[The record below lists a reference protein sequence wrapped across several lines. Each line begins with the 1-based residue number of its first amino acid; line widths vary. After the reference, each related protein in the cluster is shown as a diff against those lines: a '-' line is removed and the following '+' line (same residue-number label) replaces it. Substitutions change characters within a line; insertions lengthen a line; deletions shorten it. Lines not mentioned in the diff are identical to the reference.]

1 MHYSHFILYII
12 DKILKGSKNGGNTTI
27 KSPKL
32 YDAKIFQYSL
42 YA

>member
-1 MHYSHFILYII
+1 MHYSRLILYII
-12 DKILKGSKNGGNTTI
+12 DKILKSSKNGGNATM
-27 KSPKL
+27 KSPKF